1 MDDEVR
7 RAGEVLMRRL
17 IALLPLL
24 PLAACA
30 AGAEKPV
37 IAGLPPVPV
46 TASGETDPVG
56 TGKADAADDPAIWVD
71 PTNPGRALIIAT
83 DKKAGLHVYD
93 LTGKDRAFINGG
105 LVNNVDVAGNII
117 VASDRNDGV
126 NAHLAVF
133 RLDPDAP
140 AIASLGRAAAGTG
153 EAYGLCLKRTA
164 PGEPIT
170 AALII
175 KDGTVR
181 VGTVGLAAGAA
192 PTFTVQWEY
201 KIPTQSEGCVFD
213 GDTLYVGEEDAGIWR
228 LAPNGG
234 GVDAKLVAPVDNQR
248 LVADVEG
255 LATIDHK
262 GRRYLLASSQGD
274 NAYAVFRLPEMDYIG
289 RFAVAAGTFGA
300 TSETDGIEAV
310 AGNFGPD
317 YPDGIF
323 LAQDG
328 DNAPRAQNFKLVH
341 WGRIAA
347 ALGL

>member
-1 MDDEVR
+1 MNPNWKPL
-7 RAGEVLMRRL
+7 AT
-17 IALLPLL
+17 IALASA
-24 PLAACA
+24 LAGCA
-30 AGAEKPV
+30 TTAEPV
-37 IAGLPPVPV
+37 INGLPPAPV
-46 TASGETDPVG
+46 TASGETAPVG
-56 TGKADAADDPAIWVD
+56 TGRADAADDPAIWVD
-71 PTNPGRALIIAT
+71 PANPNRALIIAT
-83 DKKAGLHVYD
+83 DKKAGIHVYD
-93 LTGKDRAFINGG
+93 LSGKDLAFTKGG

-133 RLDPDAP
+133 RLDAGKP
-140 AIASLGRAAAGTG
+140 AIVALGRAAAGTG
-153 EAYGLCLKRTA
+153 EAYGLCLKKTA
-164 PGEPIT
+164 PGAPLT
-170 AALII
+170 AALIV

-181 VGTVGLAAGAA
+181 VGTLTVADGAA
-192 PTFTVQWEY
+192 PSFAKEWEY

-213 GDTLYVGEEDAGIWR
+213 GDTLYVGEEDAGVWKLER
-228 LAPNGG
+228 NGAG
-234 GVDAKLVAPVDNQR
+234 ATASLVAPVDNQR

-262 GRRYLLASSQGD
+262 GQRYLLVSSQGD
-274 NAYAVFRLPEMDYIG
+274 NAYAVFRLPGIEYVG
-289 RFAVAAGTFGA
+289 RFAVTAGTFGA

-328 DNAPRAQNFKLVH
+328 DNAPKAQNFKLVR
-341 WGRIAA
+341 WDRIAA

>member
-1 MDDEVR
+1 MR
-7 RAGEVLMRRL
+7 IFTSKRLLLSAALAG
-17 IALLPLL
+17 LLGG
-24 PLAACA
+24 CA
-30 AGAEKPV
+30 PAEPV
-37 IAGLPPVPV
+37 IAGLPPAPV
-46 TASGETDPVG
+46 TASGETQPVG

-71 PTNPGRALIIAT
+71 PANPRRALIVAT

-93 LTGKDRAFINGG
+93 LTGKDLAFTKGG
-105 LVNNVDVAGNII
+105 LVNNVDVAGDII

-133 RLDPDAP
+133 RLDPDKP
-140 AIASLGRAAAGTG
+140 AITPLGRASAGTG
-153 EAYGLCLKRTA
+153 EAYGLCVQRSA
-164 PGEPIT
+164 PGAQIT
-170 AALII
+170 AALIV

-181 VGTVGLAAGAA
+181 VGTLTLAEGAQPA
-192 PTFTVQWEY
+192 FAVQWEY

-228 LAPNGG
+228 LVPNGTTA
-234 GVDAKLVAPVDNQR
+234 DATLVAPVDNER

-262 GRRYLLASSQGD
+262 GERYLIASSQGD
-274 NAYAVFRLPEMDYIG
+274 NAYAVFRLPGVDYVG
-289 RFAVAAGTFGA
+289 RFAVAAGDFGA

-310 AGNFGPD
+310 AGNFGAA

-323 LAQDG
+323 IAQDG
-328 DNAPRAQNFKLVH
+328 DNAPDAQNFKIVR
-341 WGRIAA
+341 WDRIAA